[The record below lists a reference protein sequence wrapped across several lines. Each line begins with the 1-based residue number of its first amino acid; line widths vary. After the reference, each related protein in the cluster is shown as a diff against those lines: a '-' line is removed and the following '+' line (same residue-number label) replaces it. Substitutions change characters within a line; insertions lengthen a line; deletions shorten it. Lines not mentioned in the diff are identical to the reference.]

1 MVFSPAQPFDG
12 DFIAKARHHNL
23 TVACFFV
30 LLHGQQV
37 AIHDAYVAHA
47 HAAYF
52 EQVVRLAL
60 KQTGLKVIGLLN
72 VLLRENRAAG
82 CNPPHQRKGELGQA
96 LQGQGKLFVA

>member
-1 MVFSPAQPFDG
+1 MVFSPAQTLDG
-12 DFIAKARHHNL
+12 DFITEPGHHDL

-37 AIHDAYVAHA
+37 AIHDANVAHA
-47 HAAYF
+47 HAAYL
-52 EQVVRLAL
+52 EQVVGLAL

-82 CNPPHQRKGELGQA
+82 GNPAHQRQGELGQA